1 MKRRGWAASD
11 TTAEVGE
18 LHSRRSAVRRRGTL
32 SVELTADDI
41 MSLAVNVVQNGW
53 SQEECR
59 PHTGDVEITL
69 PDTVL
74 HDIHA
79 AMLMASRRAAA
90 KRMGR
95 ERAPRLR
102 LPVGR
107 VVAADSR
114 HRPGNSAHRLDA
126 EGPTDEG
133 SPRWRPA
140 KLAPRLW

>member
-11 TTAEVGE
+11 TTVEVGE
-18 LHSRRSAVRRRGTL
+18 WPSRRSAVRRRGTL

-59 PHTGDVEITL
+59 PHTGDVPITL
-69 PDTVL
+69 PDPVL
-74 HDIHA
+74 HEIYA

-107 VVAADSR
+107 VVAADRR
-114 HRPGNSAHRLDA
+114 HRPGNSAH
-126 EGPTDEG
+126 
-133 SPRWRPA
+133 
-140 KLAPRLW
+140 